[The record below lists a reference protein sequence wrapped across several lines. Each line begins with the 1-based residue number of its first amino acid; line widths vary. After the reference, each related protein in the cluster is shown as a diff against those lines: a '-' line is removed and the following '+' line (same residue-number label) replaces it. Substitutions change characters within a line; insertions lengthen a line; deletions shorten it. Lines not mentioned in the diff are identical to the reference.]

1 MALQLYTV
9 ALNNTDTQT
18 LIPAGTVVG
27 SFTVLQL
34 PAGVMIVASV
44 GGSSAVPLWFVGQ
57 VVRFCGGNQDGIT
70 VQAPAG
76 LTGVLV
82 VCLNME
88 QENVA
93 PSYPFAPGG
102 SYLGGAVFTS
112 AGNAAGQ
119 VSVLQLVNPVNSGVS
134 LLIRAAGITV
144 GVGTV
149 ESLRVVSVLQAGN
162 PTASNITATMPGMPA
177 AKAVWKA
184 ANAIVAAGGITPA
197 GFLNMIGGSG
207 LKAELTPLPRPLL
220 VPPGSAVEHAGSLGT
235 NGANLF
241 TSIGWDEV

>member
-1 MALQLYTV
+1 MPVPLYTV
-9 ALNNTDTQT
+9 SLANPTPQT
-18 LIPAGTVVG
+18 LIPVGTVMG

-34 PAGVMIVASV
+34 PAGLTIVANVGSV
-44 GGSSAVPLWFVGQ
+44 PVPLWYVGQ
-57 VVRFCGGNQDGIT
+57 VVRFCGGDDEGVT
-70 VQAPAG
+70 VTPPAG
-76 LTGVLV
+76 MTGVLV
-82 VCLNME
+82 VALNLE
-88 QENVA
+88 QENA
-93 PSYPFAPGG
+93 TPSHPFAPAG
-102 SYLGGAVFTS
+102 SYIGGAVFTS
-112 AGNAAGQ
+112 AGNGAGQ
-119 VSVLQLVNPVNSGVS
+119 VSVLQLVNPLLSGVT
-134 LLIRAAGITV
+134 LLVRAAGITA

-149 ESLRVVSVLQAGN
+149 ESLRVVTVLQAGN
-162 PTASNITATMPGMPA
+162 PTASNITPTAPGMPA

-207 LKAELTPLPRPLL
+207 LKAELSPLPRPLL